1 MSIVRVYSHNR
12 RGQTD
17 RQTQYNAEP
26 ISGRSNCRSNASEDM
41 YRPSPHLQVECKRK
55 WLIFYV

>member
-55 WLIFYV
+55 